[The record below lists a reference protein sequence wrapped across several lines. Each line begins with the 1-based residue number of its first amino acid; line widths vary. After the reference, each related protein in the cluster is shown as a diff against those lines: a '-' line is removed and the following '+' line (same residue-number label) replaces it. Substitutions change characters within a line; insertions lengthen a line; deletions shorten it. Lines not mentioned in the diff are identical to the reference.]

1 MVKRTI
7 FFQIHPKYLVFYCHS
22 KLFYSA
28 ISDTSNFTNEFRVLQ
43 KSFTFELSLL
53 KRSGSTERYINLM
66 PQVTKGRL
74 TSMNFRYAFNN
85 VFYEKEKKLSFREI
99 KSSNQLSSV
108 RYFSF
113 PSRLL
118 HIYL

>member
-1 MVKRTI
+1 M
-7 FFQIHPKYLVFYCHS
+7 
-22 KLFYSA
+22 
-28 ISDTSNFTNEFRVLQ
+28 
-43 KSFTFELSLL
+43 
-53 KRSGSTERYINLM
+53 KRSGSRYTERYINLM

-74 TSMNFRYAFNN
+74 TSMNFRYAFKN
-85 VFYEKEKKLSFREI
+85 VFYEKEENVSFREI
-99 KSSNQLSSV
+99 KRSKQLSSV